1 MRSNSFAIR
10 SSPHKGFS
18 RAICRI
24 NLLNSSGM
32 DGLPALDFQPKQPKA
47 LTMPA
52 NQSLWLDD
60 HQRILPIEKF
70 GEPNEREP
78 GCRIKPAWSNAPFL
92 IVSKLFAQEEIL
104 GGQSAP

>member
-1 MRSNSFAIR
+1 
-10 SSPHKGFS
+10 
-18 RAICRI
+18 
-24 NLLNSSGM
+24 
-32 DGLPALDFQPKQPKA
+32 
-47 LTMPA
+47 MPA

-78 GCRIKPAWSNAPFL
+78 GCRVESAWSNAPFL